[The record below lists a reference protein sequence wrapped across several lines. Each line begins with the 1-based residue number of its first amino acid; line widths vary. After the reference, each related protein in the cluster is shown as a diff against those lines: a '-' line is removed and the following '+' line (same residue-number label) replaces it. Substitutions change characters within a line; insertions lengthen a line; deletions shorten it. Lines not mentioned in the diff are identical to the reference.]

1 MPKKKKSSKK
11 QFYNKTRQLPI
22 ADVGQ
27 EYAQV
32 ERALGNKRFE
42 VNSLDGK
49 KRIARVR
56 GTIRR
61 GDRVLAGNY
70 VVIALRDYQDDKAD
84 IIENLRPDEVQRL
97 RNMGEIID
105 INDNDN
111 AEDDVEFDYE
121 EEVSKDINIDDI

>member
-1 MPKKKKSSKK
+1 M
-11 QFYNKTRQLPI
+11 PI

>member
-1 MPKKKKSSKK
+1 MPKKKNNSKK

-61 GDRVLAGNY
+61 GDRILAGNY
-70 VVIALRDYQDDKAD
+70 VVISLREYQDEKAD

-97 RNMGEIID
+97 RHMGEIID
-105 INDNDN
+105 INDHVEN
-111 AEDDVEFDYE
+111 EDDVEFDYE
-121 EEVSKDINIDDI
+121 EEVSKDVNIDDI